1 MIEPDDYEMTK
12 HLADAILSGVSES
25 DLKQMG
31 YLTTESSRVCYQ
43 AALERPEYWS
53 EMLLDTEAAGCS
65 SEVSPEWLERNK
77 DWFTPL

>member
-12 HLADAILSGVSES
+12 HMADAILSGVSEGE
-25 DLKQMG
+25 LKQMG
-31 YLTTESSRVCYQ
+31 YLQTESSRKCYA

-53 EMLLDTEAAGCS
+53 EMLLDTEAAGCM
-65 SEVSPEWLERNK
+65 SELSPEWLEHTK